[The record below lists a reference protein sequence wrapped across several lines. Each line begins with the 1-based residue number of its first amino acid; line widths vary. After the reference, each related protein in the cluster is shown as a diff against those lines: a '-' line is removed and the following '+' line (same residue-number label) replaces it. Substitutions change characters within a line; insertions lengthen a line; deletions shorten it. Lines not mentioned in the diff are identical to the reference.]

1 MPDRL
6 PLPLVCH
13 PARPCPHALDVSA
26 EACRDNAGDVTLR
39 YRVVA
44 PSDLLRLPPPQPA
57 DPADNLWQTTCC
69 EAFIAFPGADDYL
82 EFNLSPSGQWA
93 IYRFGSYR
101 QRDMAYAPVAVPII
115 EFNQNADGFTL
126 LARLPAALLP
136 AGELAVSLTA
146 VIETADGDKC
156 YWALTHAGEQP
167 DFHLA
172 QSFTLR
178 IPPDTP

>member
-13 PARPCPHALDVSA
+13 PARPCAHALDISA
-26 EACRDNAGDVTLR
+26 EACRDDAGDLMLH
-39 YRVVA
+39 YRVAA
-44 PSDLLRLPPPQPA
+44 PSDLLRVPPAQTA
-57 DPADNLWQTTCC
+57 GPADNLWQTTCC
-69 EAFIAFPGADDYL
+69 EAFIAHRDVDAYL

-93 IYRFGSYR
+93 VYRFAGYR
-101 QRDMAYAPVAVPII
+101 QRDVTYAPAAAPLID
-115 EFNQNADGFTL
+115 FTPAPNGFTL

-146 VIETADGDKC
+146 VIETADGDKH